1 VQTKPPENQSG
12 GFRYLMELNKRYA
25 RNLKSNL
32 AFYVS
37 VAFLT
42 AISAFLMV
50 SMYTSVSMI
59 DTDFAEIM
67 LTGNV
72 EDAQFTTLTAIDPE
86 GIKTIENE
94 YNAELEEIHTVDIE
108 ETGYTLRVFAP
119 TEKINRYQM
128 LEGSNLLTEND
139 ILLNRDFAL
148 AHDLVVGDRF
158 VMAGNPY
165 SIAGFAVRPDYLYA
179 QKDTRDFYINK
190 AIFGQV
196 TMTQSAFDKLPYTRS
211 YYAIVYQEENS
222 VEVRR
227 YLNEHYVLLSYMSAT
242 SNNRI
247 DVVRNFVEEYGI
259 MLGALIPVL
268 FAMITII
275 VAVVLGRAVRRE
287 QKQIGTLVALGYRK
301 RELVRHYIVYGAIPG
316 IFGSIIGIALA
327 VIFIQPV
334 CTLFAI
340 DYEQI
345 NFNIKIY
352 WVSVLIALVV
362 PALLYML
369 MAIFSVLRL
378 LRKNT
383 VLLLS
388 GSKDASKQI
397 GHRFLINTRL
407 SFDKKFR
414 LRALLVHKSRTLVV
428 IMGMFVGTFL
438 CAFGLIMIDSS
449 NYLIDKGLD
458 TAGTYEYQY
467 FLNTIKTGTPQ
478 AGEQELCFNFEVTGY
493 EKLFTLS
500 GIIENPQY
508 LRLTTRS
515 GNAIQYGGYY
525 LTSNA
530 AALYGVVAGEN
541 FTFIN
546 PFTTEQY
553 TVKILDILD
562 DNMQCILYT
571 SLKNVSELLGLAET
585 SYNTI
590 LSDNKIDL
598 DASSVAYTNSKE
610 NMKKQLQ
617 YTIDLIMVFVYLMLA
632 FGAVLCI
639 ITVYLTVN
647 MLVEENRHNIS
658 MLKVLG
664 YRKREI
670 NRLVLNVNHILVPIS
685 LTLGIWMCI
694 KLCEK
699 MFEEFIAVLN
709 IYIEPSI
716 TIFSVLL
723 CATVLVISYAASLS
737 LLKRKVYKIDIVESL
752 KDNRE

>member
-1 VQTKPPENQSG
+1 
-12 GFRYLMELNKRYA
+12 
-25 RNLKSNL
+25 
-32 AFYVS
+32 
-37 VAFLT
+37 
-42 AISAFLMV
+42 
-50 SMYTSVSMI
+50 
-59 DTDFAEIM
+59 
-67 LTGNV
+67 
-72 EDAQFTTLTAIDPE
+72 
-86 GIKTIENE
+86 
-94 YNAELEEIHTVDIE
+94 
-108 ETGYTLRVFAP
+108 
-119 TEKINRYQM
+119 
-128 LEGSNLLTEND
+128 
-139 ILLNRDFAL
+139 
-148 AHDLVVGDRF
+148 
-158 VMAGNPY
+158 
-165 SIAGFAVRPDYLYA
+165 
-179 QKDTRDFYINK
+179 
-190 AIFGQV
+190 
-196 TMTQSAFDKLPYTRS
+196 
-211 YYAIVYQEENS
+211 
-222 VEVRR
+222 
-227 YLNEHYVLLSYMSAT
+227 MSAT

-670 NRLVLNVNHILVPIS
+670 NR
-685 LTLGIWMCI
+685 
-694 KLCEK
+694 
-699 MFEEFIAVLN
+699 
-709 IYIEPSI
+709 
-716 TIFSVLL
+716 
-723 CATVLVISYAASLS
+723 CALSYVKKCLRSS
-737 LLKRKVYKIDIVESL
+737 SRY
-752 KDNRE
+752 